1 MESQAGER
9 IRGQR
14 DPEATKA
21 ALLEAGSELFATR
34 GFDGTT
40 VDMIARSAR
49 ANKAMIS
56 YYFGGKERLYE
67 QILISTFGE
76 VGSRIETLLGGSG
89 SADERLRAFTAMFG
103 ELTARRPH
111 FPAMMMREAISGG
124 RHLSERVLPVFR
136 DMFVKVRRIY
146 ERGIEEGEFRPV
158 DPVLTHLVVM
168 GSLLFFFATEPMRAR
183 LIADGGLPV
192 ARAPEPGAFIANLQ
206 EILVR
211 GLVVES
217 GATPAAADGPAR

>member
-14 DPEATKA
+14 DAEATKA

-40 VDMIARSAR
+40 VDMIARRAR

-76 VGSRIETLLGGSG
+76 AAARVQTFLDAARP
-89 SADERLRAFTAMFG
+89 ADEMLRAFTAMFG
-103 ELTARRPH
+103 DLADRHPH
-111 FPAMMMREAISGG
+111 FPAMMVREAMSGG
-124 RHLSERVLPVFR
+124 RHLNDRVLPFFL
-136 DMFVKVRRIY
+136 DLFVKVRRIY
-146 ERGIEEGEFRPV
+146 EQGIEEGTFRPV

-168 GSLLFFFATEPMRAR
+168 GGLLFFFATEPMRAR
-183 LIADGGLPV
+183 LIADGKLPV
-192 ARAPEPGAFIANLQ
+192 AQAPTAEAFIGNFQDLM
-206 EILVR
+206 VR
-211 GLVVES
+211 GLAA
-217 GATPAAADGPAR
+217 GTFAKTQNGPTP

>member
-1 MESQAGER
+1 MQARAGER
-9 IRGQR
+9 VRGQR
-14 DPEATKA
+14 DAEATRE
-21 ALLEAGSELFATR
+21 ALLDAGTELFATH

-40 VDMIARSAR
+40 VDMIARRAR

-67 QILISTFGE
+67 QILISTFSE
-76 VGSRIETLLGGSG
+76 VGSRIETLLEGSG
-89 SADERLRAFTAMFG
+89 SADEMLRAFAAMFG
-103 ELTARRPH
+103 DLAARRPH

-146 ERGIEEGEFRPV
+146 EQGIEEGTFRPV

-192 ARAPEPGAFIANLQ
+192 AQAPQPEAFIANLQ

-211 GLVVES
+211 GLAARPS
-217 GATPAAADGPAR
+217 PAAADGPAR